1 MIGGETC
8 GASIGC
14 LTIWGWDFK
23 LKNWDS
29 MRTSMYRKGGIKVKC
44 QREQQLMDMGT
55 TSG

>member
-1 MIGGETC
+1 MIGGETY

-14 LTIWGWDFK
+14 STIWGWDFK
-23 LKNWDS
+23 LKNWDAV
-29 MRTSMYRKGGIKVKC
+29 RTSMYRKGGIKVEC